1 MDSVHH
7 IWCPLSSQEYQDL
20 PDGAETTLTDIRRP
34 AEYRAGTFRASH
46 FVSIGE
52 PNHSVP
58 TEPDPRGTMTFLN
71 GKNII
76 DQAPAYSVIYIQS
89 NLPYSVPLENG
100 HSTQAP
106 TGVYAVS
113 FNGVIQAY
121 K

>member
-1 MDSVHH
+1 
-7 IWCPLSSQEYQDL
+7 
-20 PDGAETTLTDIRRP
+20 
-34 AEYRAGTFRASH
+34 
-46 FVSIGE
+46 
-52 PNHSVP
+52 
-58 TEPDPRGTMTFLN
+58 MTFLN

-76 DQAPAYSVIYIQS
+76 DQAPAYSVLYIQS